1 MDYTTVCDFFGG
13 SIFHDDLRGN
23 FVETQQRID
32 QLISAIDHQ
41 SDDEKNASFLLQ
53 AVQFVMQGN
62 HKTAQAWLDK
72 IGEVPETSPRWRFR
86 KSSYQILNIAMARSP
101 AIGWPVHLM
110 EFPVNDIWNP
120 KPYPASDVKNAIIAS
135 RDLQQHASPVDL
147 FERDLFAYVFGV
159 SHLAFR
165 AHEYQT
171 TTGGGNEV
179 CEALGELN
187 DAKIILEGEQLSFLS
202 LRGRALDLQLTA
214 TETFLQRFMLEAN
227 KALPSLDKGAF
238 ARRLRGLRETCEAR
252 HDDLG
257 VAQCV
262 MAIGDSLVSGQ
273 HTSPLFL
280 NMQIGDR
287 LDEVTVR
294 TAEALYLEPLLTAG
308 SPCLPDDGGVVESD
322 LEEQLPDIPQHPTLT
337 GSGFPEIA
345 SLDQIK
351 EAWKAYS
358 RAESIYQRAGHS
370 RGLGAIKLRRACLLM
385 IVRSNSG
392 VMWANKRYTND
403 LERHITELLRE
414 AAQLFSSNADI
425 IHEKLVQVHLLILE
439 QLSTES
445 AEQARETG
453 ASAED
458 NDATMLQWYLATFA
472 QRLGDYY
479 RYFCGS
485 SLGMHC
491 YEIARLLCIRAP
503 TLNFTWLQSLDSL
516 TEFSLAFGF
525 SQVAKASIATMQE
538 SLDNILGRLRAT
550 QRVNADDVGVCRCCK
565 NLRWYLV
572 HRLVRRVLSTYTTM
586 GLFTKEVA
594 NSVKTLLEKLD
605 DIPEDLF
612 TTIDLD
618 TKDLVEIYAERARC
632 SHLMED
638 GNHSSFDEVAQNMV
652 ESYTRRSSFDV
663 LEACSK
669 FMADISE
676 DSISMQQFGE
686 KFGRLEHRQL
696 SAFHER
702 ETFSQLNGASK
713 EEMEAVNS
721 VTEIFLVERAMG
733 TCIFLKRWDQADQ
746 LMEMLTSKLAGY
758 ATSVYCPTISLP
770 WQRRLWAG
778 LVAEHKGRYYDALR
792 LYFQSW
798 YFATVKRMD
807 DMDLEQKR
815 FQMTFSDR
823 ARIYSCI
830 ARLCVYV
837 RTQRFSLPEPTSTTD
852 QDLSLLSATS
862 SANIPPESA
871 DETAIEW
878 LELGK
883 ARNTMALLALWKN
896 DPPGSNL
903 SKWLELNRR
912 MALWTELQSRGAMR
926 TQDEE
931 AEFLQLDQEAVEMER
946 FLIENIGVLPSQ
958 RADASLWY
966 KFPTLCASI
975 PDDTLVIYTA
985 ISQDGL
991 ALFAIDNTGI
1001 LHRSWNPSVRPF
1013 QIRKAVST
1021 YLGLMN
1027 QYQCGA
1033 DINVLNFLSAYL
1045 SSIFIQPLARFVLQ
1059 KEVIFFVPSG
1069 DMARF
1074 PLNTLML
1081 DGRYLFPWKKVCQ
1094 VPSLSLYHH
1103 ARSTA
1108 TLDGEFAASAIARP
1122 GSLREELDGGLAAL
1136 PMGAI
1141 EALHASLVC
1150 RASIFDATTV
1160 TRDRFRELLQTS
1172 SILHI
1177 STHGKVNY
1185 ERPGHSWIALQQP
1198 FRILDLANVRAK
1210 VSAVVFSACFS
1221 GAGMAHSSGDVVG
1234 FSHAVLATGTKAYV
1248 GALWKVKEVSTLI
1261 QMFLF
1266 YIRMVRQSDE
1276 IFLFRDAWHEANETV
1291 LSLDL
1296 PRAVEF
1302 LRSMAAEWDI
1312 MERKGLNP
1320 NGFVKG
1326 GREAVTESIEELGF
1340 DGADILTEFQHPFI
1354 WAAFNVVGFA
1364 DWGIRNNINRYSQ
1377 PAGEP

>member
-1 MDYTTVCDFFGG
+1 MDYATVCDFFGG

-32 QLISAIDHQ
+32 QLISASDHQ
-41 SDDEKNASFLLQ
+41 SDDEKSACFLLQ
-53 AVQFVMQGN
+53 AVQFLMQGN

-72 IGEVPETSPRWRFR
+72 IDGVPETSPRWRFR
-86 KSSYQILNIAMARSP
+86 KSSYQILNIAMACSP
-101 AIGWPVHLM
+101 AIGWPAHLM
-110 EFPVNDIWNP
+110 DSPVIAIWDP
-120 KPYPASDVKNAIIAS
+120 KPYPAGDAKTAIMAS

-159 SHLAFR
+159 LHLAFR
-165 AHEYQT
+165 AHESQT
-171 TTGGGNEV
+171 TTGGDNEA
-179 CEALGELN
+179 CEALGAL
-187 DAKIILEGEQLSFLS
+187 DDFKVILEGEQLSFLS
-202 LRGRALDLQLTA
+202 LRDRALDLQLTT

-238 ARRLRGLRETCEAR
+238 ADQLRGLRESCEAR

-262 MAIGDSLVSGQ
+262 IAIGDSLIAGQ

-280 NMQIGDR
+280 NMQIGDT

-294 TAEALYLEPLLTAG
+294 TVKALYLEPLLTTG
-308 SPCLPDDGGVVESD
+308 SPCMPVDGGVVESD
-322 LEEQLPDIPQHPTLT
+322 AEEQLSDIPQHPTLT

-345 SLDQIK
+345 SLHQIR

-385 IVRSNSG
+385 IVRSNPG
-392 VMWANKRYTND
+392 VMWADKRYTND
-403 LERHITELLRE
+403 LNGRITELLRE
-414 AAQLFSSNADI
+414 AAQLFSSNADV
-425 IHEKLVQVHLLILE
+425 IHQKLVQVHLLIIE
-439 QLSTES
+439 QLSTGS
-445 AEQARETG
+445 AEQAQETG
-453 ASAED
+453 ALAED
-458 NDATMLQWYLATFA
+458 TNATMLQWYFATFA

-479 RYFCGS
+479 RYFCS
-485 SLGMHC
+485 SIFGMHC
-491 YEIARLLCIRAP
+491 YHIAQLLCTKAP
-503 TLNFTWLQSLDSL
+503 TLNFSWFQSVDSI
-516 TEFSLAFGF
+516 TESSLAFGF
-525 SQVAKASIATMQE
+525 SQVAKASIAMMQE
-538 SLDNILGRLRAT
+538 YLDGILGRLKAT
-550 QRVNADDVGVCRCCK
+550 QRANADDVGVCRCCK

-594 NSVKTLLEKLD
+594 NFVNTLLEKLN
-605 DIPEDLF
+605 DIPDDLF

-618 TKDLVEIYAERARC
+618 TKDLIEIYAERARC
-632 SHLMED
+632 SRLMED
-638 GNHSSFDEVAQNMV
+638 GHHSSFDEVAQNMV
-652 ESYTRRSSFDV
+652 ESYTRRPSFDV
-663 LEACSK
+663 VEACSM

-676 DSISMQQFGE
+676 DSRSMKEFGKKFGE
-686 KFGRLEHRQL
+686 LDRRQL
-696 SAFHER
+696 SAFHEK
-702 ETFSQLNGASK
+702 EIFSQLNGAS
-713 EEMEAVNS
+713 EEQMEAVKAVAAICFMDRVIGMS
-721 VTEIFLVERAMG
+721 
-733 TCIFLKRWDQADQ
+733 IFLKRWDQASQ
-746 LMEMLTSKLAGY
+746 FMEQLTSKFAGY
-758 ATSVYCPTISLP
+758 ATSVYCPTSSMP

-778 LVAEHKGRYYDALR
+778 LVAENKGRYYDALR

-798 YFATVKRMD
+798 YFAVVKHMG

-815 FQMTFSDR
+815 FQMTFSDY

-837 RTQRFSLPEPTSTTD
+837 RTQRFSLPEATSATD
-852 QDLSLLSATS
+852 EDLSLLSATS
-862 SANIPPESA
+862 SANIPPKRA

-896 DPPGSNL
+896 DLPGSNL
-903 SKWLELNRR
+903 DKWLELNRR
-912 MALWTELQSRGAMR
+912 MTLWTELQSRGAVR
-926 TQDEE
+926 AQDEE
-931 AEFLQLDQEAVEMER
+931 AEFLQLDQEAKEMQN
-946 FLIENIGVLPSQ
+946 FLIENIDVLPSQ
-958 RADASLWY
+958 QADASHWY
-966 KFPTLCASI
+966 KFPTLRDSI
-975 PDDTLVIYTA
+975 PDDALVIYTA

-1001 LHRSWNPSVRPF
+1001 LHRSWNPNVRPF

-1027 QYQCGA
+1027 QYQCEA

-1059 KEVIFFVPSG
+1059 KEAIFFVPSG
-1069 DMARF
+1069 DIARF

-1081 DGRYLFPWKKVCQ
+1081 DGRYLFPWKKLCQ

-1103 ARSTA
+1103 ASSNA
-1108 TLDGEFAASAIARP
+1108 TLDSKFTASAIARP
-1122 GSLREELDGGLAAL
+1122 GSLREEQDGGLAAL
-1136 PMGAI
+1136 QMGAI
-1141 EALHASLVC
+1141 EALHASLVLSGC
-1150 RASIFDATTV
+1150 IFDATNV
-1160 TRDRFRELLQTS
+1160 TRDQFRELLRTS
-1172 SILHI
+1172 SIMHI

-1221 GAGMAHSSGDVVG
+1221 GAGTAHSSGDVVG
-1234 FSHAVLATGTKAYV
+1234 FSHAILAIGTKAYI

-1261 QMFLF
+1261 HMNLF
-1266 YIRMVRQSDE
+1266 YFLMMQQNDG
-1276 IFLFRDAWHEANETV
+1276 IFLFRDAWHKANEIL

-1296 PRAVEF
+1296 PGAVSY
-1302 LRSMAAEWDI
+1302 LQAIAAEWDI
-1312 MERKGLNP
+1312 MERRGLNP

-1326 GREAVTESIEELGF
+1326 GREAVTESIEELDF
-1340 DGADILTEFQHPFI
+1340 EGADSLTDFRHPFI

-1364 DWGIRNNINRYSQ
+1364 DWGIQNNINRRSQ
-1377 PAGEP
+1377 RAREL

>member
-1 MDYTTVCDFFGG
+1 MDYATVCDFFGG

-32 QLISAIDHQ
+32 QLISAADHQ
-41 SDDEKNASFLLQ
+41 SDDEKSASFLLQ
-53 AVQFVMQGN
+53 AVQFLMQGN

-72 IGEVPETSPRWRFR
+72 IDGVPETSPRWRFR

-101 AIGWPVHLM
+101 AIGWPAHLM
-110 EFPVNDIWNP
+110 DFPVIAIWDP
-120 KPYPASDVKNAIIAS
+120 RPYPASDAKNAIMAS

-147 FERDLFAYVFGV
+147 FERDLFAYIFGV
-159 SHLAFR
+159 LHLAFR
-165 AHEYQT
+165 AHESQT
-171 TTGGGNEV
+171 TTGGDSEV
-179 CEALGELN
+179 CEALGAL
-187 DAKIILEGEQLSFLS
+187 DDFKIILEGEQLSFLS
-202 LRGRALDLQLTA
+202 LRHRALDLQLTTA
-214 TETFLQRFMLEAN
+214 EIFLQRFMLEAN

-238 ARRLRGLRETCEAR
+238 ADRLRGLRESCEAR

-262 MAIGDSLVSGQ
+262 IAIGDSLIAGQ

-294 TAEALYLEPLLTAG
+294 TAKALYLEPLLTTG
-308 SPCLPDDGGVVESD
+308 SPWMPDDGGGVDSD
-322 LEEQLPDIPQHPTLT
+322 SEEQLPDIPQRPTLT

-345 SLDQIK
+345 SLHQIR
-351 EAWKAYS
+351 EAWTAYS

-385 IVRSNSG
+385 LVWSNPG
-392 VMWANKRYTND
+392 VMWADKRYTND
-403 LERHITELLRE
+403 LKGSIKELLRE
-414 AAQLFSSNADI
+414 AAQLFSSNADV
-425 IHEKLVQVHLLILE
+425 IHQKLVQVHLLIWE

-445 AEQARETG
+445 ADQARDTG

-458 NDATMLQWYLATFA
+458 TDATMLQWYFATFA

-491 YEIARLLCIRAP
+491 YEISRLLCIQAP
-503 TLNFTWLQSLDSL
+503 TLNLTWFQSVDSI
-516 TEFSLAFGF
+516 TESSLAFGF
-525 SQVAKASIATMQE
+525 SQVAKVSIATMQE
-538 SLDNILGRLRAT
+538 SLDGILGRIKAT
-550 QRVNADDVGVCRCCK
+550 ERVNADDVGVCRCCK

-572 HRLVRRVLSTYTTM
+572 HRLIRRVLSTYTTM
-586 GLFTKEVA
+586 GLFTKEVV
-594 NSVKTLLEKLD
+594 NFLNTLLEKLD

-618 TKDLVEIYAERARC
+618 TKDLIEIYAERARC
-632 SHLMED
+632 SRLMED
-638 GNHSSFDEVAQNMV
+638 GHHSSFDEVAQKMV
-652 ESYTRRSSFDV
+652 ESYTRRSSFDAF
-663 LEACSK
+663 EACAK

-676 DSISMQQFGE
+676 NSIPMQQFGQ
-686 KFGRLEHRQL
+686 KFGNLDHRQL
-696 SAFHER
+696 SAFHEK
-702 ETFSQLNGASK
+702 EIFSQLNGAS
-713 EEMEAVNS
+713 EEQMEAVNAITA
-721 VTEIFLVERAMG
+721 VFLVERTMG
-733 TCIFLKRWDQADQ
+733 TCLVLKRWDQASQ
-746 LMEMLTSKLAGY
+746 LMEQLTSMFAGY
-758 ATSVYCPTISLP
+758 ATSVYCPTSSMP

-778 LVAEHKGRYYDALR
+778 LVAEHKGRYYDAFR

-798 YFATVKRMD
+798 YFAIVKRMG

-815 FQMTFSDR
+815 FQMTFSDY

-830 ARLCVYV
+830 SRLCVYV
-837 RTQRFSLPEPTSTTD
+837 RTQRSSLPEPTSTSD
-852 QDLSLLSATS
+852 EGLSLLSATS
-862 SANIPPESA
+862 SANIPPERA

-912 MALWTELQSRGAMR
+912 MTLWTELQSRGAMR

-931 AEFLQLDQEAVEMER
+931 AEFLQLDQEAEEMQN
-946 FLIENIGVLPSQ
+946 FLIENIDVLPSQ
-958 RADASLWY
+958 RADASHWY
-966 KFPTLCASI
+966 KFPTLRDSI
-975 PDDTLVIYTA
+975 PDDALVIYTA
-985 ISQDGL
+985 ISEDGL
-991 ALFAIDNTGI
+991 ALFAIDSTGI
-1001 LHRSWNPSVRPF
+1001 LHRSWNPNVRPF

-1027 QYQCGA
+1027 QYQCEA

-1045 SSIFIQPLARFVLQ
+1045 SSIFIQPLSRFVLQ

-1069 DMARF
+1069 DIARF
-1074 PLNTLML
+1074 PLNTLIIN
-1081 DGRYLFPWKKVCQ
+1081 GRYLFPWKKLCQ

-1108 TLDGEFAASAIARP
+1108 TLDTEFAASAIARP
-1122 GSLREELDGGLAAL
+1122 GSLREELNGGLTAL

-1141 EALHASLVC
+1141 EALHASLVFN
-1150 RASIFDATTV
+1150 ASIFDATTV
-1160 TRDRFRELLQTS
+1160 TRDKFRDLLRTS

-1198 FRILDLANVRAK
+1198 FRILDLANVHAK

-1221 GAGMAHSSGDVVG
+1221 GAGTAHSSGDVVG
-1234 FSHAVLATGTKAYV
+1234 FSHAILAMGTKAYI

-1261 QMFLF
+1261 QMYFF
-1266 YIRMVRQSDE
+1266 YMLMPQLSDG
-1276 IFLFRDAWHEANETV
+1276 IFLFRDAWHRANEMV

-1296 PRAVEF
+1296 SGAVAF
-1302 LRSMAAEWDI
+1302 LQAITAEWDI
-1312 MERKGLNP
+1312 LERGGLNP

-1326 GREAVTESIEELGF
+1326 GREAVTEAIEELGF
-1340 DGADILTEFQHPFI
+1340 EGADILTDFRHPFI

-1364 DWGIRNNINRYSQ
+1364 DWGMRNNINRRSQ
-1377 PAGEP
+1377 PASKH